1 MKRNVQLKDISDGR
15 LYTENDRV
23 RAGTGGCSGCSA
35 CCQHTTENIVL
46 DPLDVMRIKKRLNMS
61 FDELL
66 GQKLVISEKN
76 LVRTVHPMSTGV
88 YEACVFLDINGRC
101 TIHED
106 RPGFCRI
113 FPLGRIYEKSTSF
126 GSPDSFKYFLQIH
139 ECLSSNRTLVKVKDY
154 IDVPGDELDTYNAY
168 ICKWHKLISTLE
180 SRFECME
187 RDDTLH
193 EGIYKT
199 RIDEI
204 NSSLIDTFMV
214 KDYNAEQD
222 FYSQF
227 NLRFMEFVMKNRI

>member
-15 LYTENDRV
+15 IYTENDRV
-23 RAGTGGCSGCSA
+23 RAGTAGCSGCSA
-35 CCQHTTENIVL
+35 CCQHTTENIFL
-46 DPLDVMRIKKRLNMS
+46 DPLDVMRMKKKLNMS

-66 GQKLVISEKN
+66 TQKLVISEKN
-76 LVRTVHPMSTGV
+76 LVSTVHPMSTGA

-101 TIHED
+101 TIHEA

-113 FPLGRIYEKSTSF
+113 FPLGRIYEESTSF

-139 ECLSSNRTLVKVKDY
+139 ECISPNRTLVKVKDY
-154 IDVPGDELDTYNAY
+154 IDVPCDELDAYNTF

-180 SRFECME
+180 SRFKSME
-187 RDDTLH
+187 RDDILH
-193 EGIYKT
+193 EGNYKT

-204 NSSLIDTFMV
+204 NYSLIKTFMN
-214 KDYNAEQD
+214 DDFDGSQD

-227 NLRFMEFVMKNRI
+227 NLKFMEFVMKNRI